1 MGRTFTGEDLPL
13 EVQLSPVTIEDRTY
27 LVAVSR
33 DITERRKT
41 DAAIRE
47 LNASLERRIEERT
60 AELAA
65 SEARA
70 RTLVENAPEA
80 IVVFDGSTG
89 RFLVCNENAMTLY
102 GLSREELLQRGPA
115 EVSPEFQPDGR
126 PSAIAAREKIQEA
139 LDGKAP
145 VFEWLHKHSSGRL
158 LPCEVRLV
166 RLPAGDKPLVR
177 GSVID
182 NTERR
187 RREKIQQ
194 ATYQISEAVHTAE
207 DLGALYLRIHGIIK
221 ELMPAENFYIAMF
234 DPVTELI
241 SFPYYVDEISPQPTP
256 FKPNTGLT
264 GYVLRTGK
272 PMRMDRS
279 MAVRKRRNGQLV
291 SFDGFP
297 EISYIESGTP
307 AAIWMGVP
315 LTVHGRPLGVM
326 AVQDYRNEE
335 AYGEE
340 EMKILT
346 FVAGQIALAIER
358 KRAAQIVFQRAEQ
371 IQRHRN
377 ALLELALLDKSKLDL
392 ALETIC
398 ARAATVL
405 NVARVGYWSLKSD
418 PAALECEVLYR
429 LDLQAT
435 DASFKGTRV
444 ESTSCPA
451 YFRALTSKE
460 PIVANHVEFNPAT
473 EELIESYLNPLG
485 ISSMLDVPV
494 WLNGKLVGVLC
505 EEHTGEPRDW
515 TSEEVDF
522 AAAVANMVSL
532 SLEAAQRAR
541 SEQALRESE
550 EKFRALFEATSQG
563 VILHDEDKFLELNP
577 AAVRLLGHDNAAAI
591 IGRHPADMSA
601 PIQAGGESAATLSRK
616 HIADCIAKG
625 STRFD
630 WICRSGSGQ
639 EIQIEVILTRIQM
652 AGRQIIQAV
661 MNDIS
666 ERKRAE
672 AELLKSL
679 AREKELG
686 QLKSSFVSMVSH
698 EFRTPLGIIMSS
710 ADILSDYFDRLD
722 PDERRI
728 HLESI
733 HQNTRRMSEL
743 MEEVLLIGRLDA
755 GKMDFKPA
763 PVELPAFCRR
773 LKDEIMAATEA
784 RCPIQL
790 EITPE
795 CTEAHADERLLRHIF
810 ANLLTNAV
818 KYSEHNTPIEFNMS
832 RCGRDAV
839 GVIRDRGIGIPES
852 DQEWIFNAFHRAR
865 NVGQRPGTGL
875 GLGIVK
881 RCVELHGGRIR
892 VESKVG
898 EGTTMTVRLPVFAA
912 E

>member
-1 MGRTFTGEDLPL
+1 MARRFTGEDFLVEVVLTPIQFGEQPLIATVCREITERKQAEAALRDSERKLRLLFESSLDSILILDPERKVCVDCNEAAVRISRGGGKEWLVSQSCASLAPEFQPSGRRSDEMIAEWYDRALKSGPQRFEWMGRTFTGEDLPL

-392 ALETIC
+392 ALETI
-398 ARAATVL
+398 
-405 NVARVGYWSLKSD
+405 
-418 PAALECEVLYR
+418 
-429 LDLQAT
+429 
-435 DASFKGTRV
+435 
-444 ESTSCPA
+444 
-451 YFRALTSKE
+451 
-460 PIVANHVEFNPAT
+460 
-473 EELIESYLNPLG
+473 
-485 ISSMLDVPV
+485 
-494 WLNGKLVGVLC
+494 
-505 EEHTGEPRDW
+505 
-515 TSEEVDF
+515 
-522 AAAVANMVSL
+522 
-532 SLEAAQRAR
+532 
-541 SEQALRESE
+541 
-550 EKFRALFEATSQG
+550 
-563 VILHDEDKFLELNP
+563 
-577 AAVRLLGHDNAAAI
+577 
-591 IGRHPADMSA
+591 
-601 PIQAGGESAATLSRK
+601 
-616 HIADCIAKG
+616 
-625 STRFD
+625 
-630 WICRSGSGQ
+630 
-639 EIQIEVILTRIQM
+639 
-652 AGRQIIQAV
+652 
-661 MNDIS
+661 
-666 ERKRAE
+666 
-672 AELLKSL
+672 
-679 AREKELG
+679 
-686 QLKSSFVSMVSH
+686 
-698 EFRTPLGIIMSS
+698 
-710 ADILSDYFDRLD
+710 
-722 PDERRI
+722 
-728 HLESI
+728 
-733 HQNTRRMSEL
+733 
-743 MEEVLLIGRLDA
+743 
-755 GKMDFKPA
+755 
-763 PVELPAFCRR
+763 
-773 LKDEIMAATEA
+773 
-784 RCPIQL
+784 
-790 EITPE
+790 
-795 CTEAHADERLLRHIF
+795 
-810 ANLLTNAV
+810 
-818 KYSEHNTPIEFNMS
+818 
-832 RCGRDAV
+832 
-839 GVIRDRGIGIPES
+839 
-852 DQEWIFNAFHRAR
+852 
-865 NVGQRPGTGL
+865 
-875 GLGIVK
+875 
-881 RCVELHGGRIR
+881 
-892 VESKVG
+892 
-898 EGTTMTVRLPVFAA
+898 
-912 E
+912 